1 MKKIKYILI
10 ITLFFITL
18 SACGKDDKPKT
29 TDDNK
34 VDVPPSKPADDSTS
48 DETNTDNSSD
58 SGGTETNP
66 DNKDDSIYDD
76 GEKWEGEPF

>member
-1 MKKIKYILI
+1 MKKLKYVLI
-10 ITLFFITL
+10 ITLFFVIL

-29 TDDNK
+29 TDDCK
-34 VDVPPSKPADDSTS
+34 VDVPPSTPADDSTS
-48 DETNTDNSSD
+48 DEINTDNPSD